1 MKFKKMLLFSGIV
14 LGMLGILLHF
24 NTYLEKEN
32 AIETKT
38 YTSKNEFVKSAA
50 DNNVL
55 EDEPEISTKLKKG
68 CVVVNVK
75 TMCDKQYQK
84 LHKDDWKVRA
94 KKITKKGTKALYSEF
109 NIYFKAKNAVS
120 FTSKKSSDAE
130 TIYKDFVKNNK
141 ISGSTDMIVGLS
153 GRDPEGVAG
162 MSYVGKVKG
171 GPKVLIFASSYNS
184 EAETVQHEI
193 GHAYDLEHCK
203 SNCVMKASGFGNLNK
218 FCSKHKREWKNN
230 RKYY

>member
-1 MKFKKMLLFSGIV
+1 MLLFSGIV

-84 LHKDDWKVRA
+84 LHKDDWKV
-94 KKITKKGTKALYSEF
+94 
-109 NIYFKAKNAVS
+109 
-120 FTSKKSSDAE
+120 
-130 TIYKDFVKNNK
+130 
-141 ISGSTDMIVGLS
+141 
-153 GRDPEGVAG
+153 
-162 MSYVGKVKG
+162 
-171 GPKVLIFASSYNS
+171 
-184 EAETVQHEI
+184 
-193 GHAYDLEHCK
+193 
-203 SNCVMKASGFGNLNK
+203 
-218 FCSKHKREWKNN
+218 
-230 RKYY
+230 